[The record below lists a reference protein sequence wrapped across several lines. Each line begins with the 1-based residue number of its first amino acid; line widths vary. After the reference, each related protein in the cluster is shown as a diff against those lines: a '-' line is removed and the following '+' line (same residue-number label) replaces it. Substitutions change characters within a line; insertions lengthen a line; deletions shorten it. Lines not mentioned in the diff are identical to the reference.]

1 MLSLFNFFL
10 STWRILKLNL
20 QYFIY
25 ISSLKPGSHMPPT
38 YLIPLRHGWTFIAE
52 SYSFQGIYRQL
63 ACEVELTQASR
74 RLSAIK
80 MLYWTSS
87 VGATYPRR
95 RFDPSVPVEWLKI
108 APVQFAI
115 CANLSTSAIYRRCAG
130 DQQIVERCQFQPQA
144 SQPLDIRNYCCIRMF
159 SAWKRNTFTA
169 NICYFIM
176 TEFDYAKQHMKV
188 LCYNCLNL

>member
-1 MLSLFNFFL
+1 MGEHLSPNHTLFKAFTASLPAKLSL
-10 STWRILKLNL
+10 R
-20 QYFIY
+20 
-25 ISSLKPGSHMPPT
+25 
-38 YLIPLRHGWTFIAE
+38 
-52 SYSFQGIYRQL
+52 RQ
-63 ACEVELTQASR
+63 AGGCR
-74 RLSAIK
+74 RWKCCIEHRLWAQR
-80 MLYWTSS
+80 TP
-87 VGATYPRR
+87 VR

-188 LCYNCLNL
+188 LCHNCLNL

>member
-87 VGATYPRR
+87 VGATYPSKTIWSVCSSRMVKNCASSVCNLR
-95 RFDPSVPVEWLKI
+95 QFEYIGDLSQMCRGPTDRGTLSVPTTSVPTSRYKELLLYSH
-108 APVQFAI
+108 VQ
-115 CANLSTSAIYRRCAG
+115 CVKT
-130 DQQIVERCQFQPQA
+130 
-144 SQPLDIRNYCCIRMF
+144 
-159 SAWKRNTFTA
+159 
-169 NICYFIM
+169 
-176 TEFDYAKQHMKV
+176 
-188 LCYNCLNL
+188 